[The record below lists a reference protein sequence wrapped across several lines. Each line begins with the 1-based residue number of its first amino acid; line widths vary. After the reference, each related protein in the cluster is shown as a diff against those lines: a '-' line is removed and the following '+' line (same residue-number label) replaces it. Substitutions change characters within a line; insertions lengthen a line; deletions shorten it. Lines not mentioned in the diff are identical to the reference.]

1 MINLRKNQH
10 GNVVGISV
18 RGKTF
23 NLNRELCSLLDL
35 EERELFKKISE
46 TKKDIELLT
55 TSLSKAEISSESTM
69 METSITFTKENLI
82 NLESIKLIKNLSNL
96 PDEQAE
102 LLIEII
108 NDFLFNINES
118 IKQRTELTATM
129 TNKIAA

>member
-1 MINLRKNQH
+1 MINLRKNEH

-35 EERELFKKISE
+35 EERELFKKINE

-55 TSLSKAEISSESTM
+55 TSLSKTKITSESTM

-82 NLESIKLIKNLSNL
+82 NLESIKLIKNLSSL
-96 PDEQAE
+96 PDKQAE